1 MGMSTSSMAIGARL
15 APPVAGA
22 ARANAR
28 GRSSSASLA
37 RIITSSSKRRARRA
51 FPVVA
56 AAADSPTGASDKES
70 VDKTTNADGSVVYSF
85 GDDVIAEVDTKTSF
99 DLPPLAKNSE
109 RDDGDDEDDR
119 ATTGEA
125 PASNAVWK
133 RRDEPAPPAPSR
145 DATQNAPPV
154 NTAGPSAPKFN
165 LTPKKTPGEEK
176 EDETPPADA
185 ASPEYDLED
194 AENARKVAKGAA
206 ILTAGTASVVALT
219 LGVGGAAVVE
229 SLDKIPLLSGFEEAL
244 GVAVSAYYA
253 NKFKGSFLTAA
264 GRESLRLGLVE
275 KFTQATGLASL
286 AGKLARTD
294 PELDAQIKG
303 VIGDLSQLPRGGEE
317 LPVAVREAIAAFIR
331 NRDGALAE
339 ETAALRA
346 SNDALQREV
355 DKIELLQTELEQA
368 RRETTYA
375 RANIRVMNL
384 GEKERTA
391 LRDAADEA
399 KRAGDAR
406 VAALRE
412 QMEKMAADA
421 AAAAAEAE
429 KRWRAARADASRLA
443 SGEQIPPP
451 PPPKRNAAA
460 RWPRRSRRLSAPPP
474 SASPRSSHPAARA
487 AEAEKRLKKSGGGGR
502 GQFAEELAA
511 KVAEALEAAE
521 ARSIDVS
528 AANERARRG
537 REGSSTSS
545 EHRTPRWSGASRRNP
560 PPPPERRGS
569 NRKPPP
575 PPR

>member
-1 MGMSTSSMAIGARL
+1 MVAIGDLHKIVMFGARSRISRQPQALSPTRASRRVGTHERALNRDVMSTSSMAIGARL
-15 APPVAGA
+15 APPVAGV

-37 RIITSSSKRRARRA
+37 RITGSSSKRRARRA

-56 AAADSPTGASDKES
+56 AAADSPTGASDKER

-154 NTAGPSAPKFN
+154 NTSGPSAPKFN
-165 LTPKKTPGEEK
+165 LTPKKPPGEEK
-176 EDETPPADA
+176 ENEKPQAAADDDDDD

-303 VIGDLSQLPRGGEE
+303 VIGDL
-317 LPVAVREAIAAFIR
+317 
-331 NRDGALAE
+331 
-339 ETAALRA
+339 
-346 SNDALQREV
+346 
-355 DKIELLQTELEQA
+355 
-368 RRETTYA
+368 
-375 RANIRVMNL
+375 
-384 GEKERTA
+384 
-391 LRDAADEA
+391 
-399 KRAGDAR
+399 
-406 VAALRE
+406 
-412 QMEKMAADA
+412 
-421 AAAAAEAE
+421 
-429 KRWRAARADASRLA
+429 
-443 SGEQIPPP
+443 
-451 PPPKRNAAA
+451 
-460 RWPRRSRRLSAPPP
+460 
-474 SASPRSSHPAARA
+474 
-487 AEAEKRLKKSGGGGR
+487 
-502 GQFAEELAA
+502 
-511 KVAEALEAAE
+511 
-521 ARSIDVS
+521 
-528 AANERARRG
+528 
-537 REGSSTSS
+537 
-545 EHRTPRWSGASRRNP
+545 
-560 PPPPERRGS
+560 
-569 NRKPPP
+569 
-575 PPR
+575 

>member
-1 MGMSTSSMAIGARL
+1 MVSFSSAPLGRALALRVDCRKRQKNIYGFKSHVASLSVFPKIVVAGVSRRSAICKNRDVWRAIANIPPTTASLPDPRESPRRDPRTGAQLGMSTSSMAIGARL

-28 GRSSSASLA
+28 GRSSRVSRPDHHVLLQASRAA
-37 RIITSSSKRRARRA
+37 RLRGG
-51 FPVVA
+51 A

-176 EDETPPADA
+176 EDETPPVSDAAAAAAAA

-303 VIGDLSQLPRGGEE
+303 VIGDVSQLPRGGEE

-375 RANIRVMNL
+375 RP
-384 GEKERTA
+384 T
-391 LRDAADEA
+391 
-399 KRAGDAR
+399 
-406 VAALRE
+406 
-412 QMEKMAADA
+412 
-421 AAAAAEAE
+421 
-429 KRWRAARADASRLA
+429 
-443 SGEQIPPP
+443 SG
-451 PPPKRNAAA
+451 
-460 RWPRRSRRLSAPPP
+460 S
-474 SASPRSSHPAARA
+474 
-487 AEAEKRLKKSGGGGR
+487 
-502 GQFAEELAA
+502 
-511 KVAEALEAAE
+511 
-521 ARSIDVS
+521 
-528 AANERARRG
+528 
-537 REGSSTSS
+537 
-545 EHRTPRWSGASRRNP
+545 
-560 PPPPERRGS
+560 
-569 NRKPPP
+569 
-575 PPR
+575 

>member
-1 MGMSTSSMAIGARL
+1 MAIGARL
-15 APPVAGA
+15 APPVAGV

-37 RIITSSSKRRARRA
+37 RITGSSSKRRARRA

-56 AAADSPTGASDKES
+56 AAADSPTGASDKER

-154 NTAGPSAPKFN
+154 NTSGPSAPKFN
-165 LTPKKTPGEEK
+165 LTPKKPPGEEK
-176 EDETPPADA
+176 ENEKPQAAADDDDDD

-303 VIGDLSQLPRGGEE
+303 VIGDL
-317 LPVAVREAIAAFIR
+317 
-331 NRDGALAE
+331 
-339 ETAALRA
+339 
-346 SNDALQREV
+346 
-355 DKIELLQTELEQA
+355 
-368 RRETTYA
+368 
-375 RANIRVMNL
+375 
-384 GEKERTA
+384 
-391 LRDAADEA
+391 
-399 KRAGDAR
+399 
-406 VAALRE
+406 
-412 QMEKMAADA
+412 
-421 AAAAAEAE
+421 
-429 KRWRAARADASRLA
+429 
-443 SGEQIPPP
+443 
-451 PPPKRNAAA
+451 
-460 RWPRRSRRLSAPPP
+460 
-474 SASPRSSHPAARA
+474 
-487 AEAEKRLKKSGGGGR
+487 
-502 GQFAEELAA
+502 
-511 KVAEALEAAE
+511 
-521 ARSIDVS
+521 
-528 AANERARRG
+528 
-537 REGSSTSS
+537 
-545 EHRTPRWSGASRRNP
+545 
-560 PPPPERRGS
+560 
-569 NRKPPP
+569 
-575 PPR
+575 

>member
-1 MGMSTSSMAIGARL
+1 M
-15 APPVAGA
+15 
-22 ARANAR
+22 
-28 GRSSSASLA
+28 
-37 RIITSSSKRRARRA
+37 
-51 FPVVA
+51 
-56 AAADSPTGASDKES
+56 
-70 VDKTTNADGSVVYSF
+70 YSF

-165 LTPKKTPGEEK
+165 LTPKKNPGRRRRMRRRR
-176 EDETPPADA
+176 ADDA
-185 ASPEYDLED
+185 AAAAAATASPEYDLED

-368 RRETTYA
+368 RRRRRT
-375 RANIRVMNL
+375 RAP
-384 GEKERTA
+384 T
-391 LRDAADEA
+391 
-399 KRAGDAR
+399 
-406 VAALRE
+406 
-412 QMEKMAADA
+412 
-421 AAAAAEAE
+421 
-429 KRWRAARADASRLA
+429 
-443 SGEQIPPP
+443 SG
-451 PPPKRNAAA
+451 
-460 RWPRRSRRLSAPPP
+460 S
-474 SASPRSSHPAARA
+474 
-487 AEAEKRLKKSGGGGR
+487 
-502 GQFAEELAA
+502 
-511 KVAEALEAAE
+511 
-521 ARSIDVS
+521 
-528 AANERARRG
+528 
-537 REGSSTSS
+537 
-545 EHRTPRWSGASRRNP
+545 
-560 PPPPERRGS
+560 
-569 NRKPPP
+569 
-575 PPR
+575 

>member
-1 MGMSTSSMAIGARL
+1 MAIGARL

-37 RIITSSSKRRARRA
+37 RITASSSKRRARRA

-56 AAADSPTGASDKES
+56 AAADSPTGAPDKER

-154 NTAGPSAPKFN
+154 NTSGPSAPKFN
-165 LTPKKTPGEEK
+165 LTPKKPPGEEK
-176 EDETPPADA
+176 ENEKPQAAAAAA

-275 KFTQATGLASL
+275 KFTRATGLASL

-303 VIGDLSQLPRGGEE
+303 VIGDLSQLPANGEE
-317 LPVAVREAIAAFIR
+317 LPVAVREAIASFIR

-355 DKIELLQTELEQA
+355 DKIELLQTDLERA

-384 GEKERTA
+384 GEKERQS

-399 KRAGDAR
+399 KRTGDAR
-406 VAALRE
+406 VDALRE

-421 AAAAAEAE
+421 AEAAKEAE
-429 KRWRAARADASRLA
+429 KALEAARADASRLA
-443 SGEQIPPP
+443 SEADS
-451 PPPKRNAAA
+451 AAA
-460 RWPRRSRRLSAPPP
+460 LAEEERRREVAAALAEAERAAAERLAAFESSA
-474 SASPRSSHPAARA
+474 AARA
-487 AEAEKRLKKSGGGGR
+487 AGSTHRCIAGTPSSRTVR
-502 GQFAEELAA
+502 GLPWARAAVAGPAREWVARRSLASQPRIA
-511 KVAEALEAAE
+511 VDGT
-521 ARSIDVS
+521 RS
-528 AANERARRG
+528 AALAPWPARRSAI
-537 REGSSTSS
+537 GS
-545 EHRTPRWSGASRRNP
+545 
-560 PPPPERRGS
+560 GS
-569 NRKPPP
+569 VTAVLRV
-575 PPR
+575 